1 MGGVIEM
8 EYKYKYEVVYYKT
21 FRDELYDL
29 IIDHRDKR
37 SKIMEKLEFYTRLLA
52 EQGPKVLPT
61 EKAFEKV
68 KSTSNIYELRLLR
81 NPNLRILLTFC
92 DTNKIVFLTIFYE
105 KGTKKDYSRYIKIAE
120 GRLKNNC

>member
-1 MGGVIEM
+1 MKYE
-8 EYKYKYEVVYYKT
+8 YKYEVVYDKA
-21 FRDELYDL
+21 FREELYDL
-29 IIDHRDKR
+29 IIDHRDKH
-37 SKIMEKLEFYTRLLA
+37 SKIKKKLEFYTRLLA
-52 EQGPKVLPT
+52 EQGQKVLPT

-68 KSTSNIYELRLLR
+68 KGTSNIYELRLLR